1 MSDRYKIEEEIGE
14 GGEGAVFKAYDS
26 VLKRHVALKRVLTKD
41 RGTAEE
47 VEKAAN
53 ALVAEAQNLSALNH
67 PNIVTVYDVGKDE
80 EGGFVVMELIKGE
93 TLDDVVKRGVLTE
106 EDFQRFARQTMEAL
120 MAAQEINM
128 VHRDLKPGNVM
139 MVWLPGGRFQAKIL
153 DFGLAKFSEVP
164 SLQTLG
170 FDDSVKGSIYFMAPE
185 QFERAELDERTDL
198 YAMGCVYYF
207 ALTGKHPFGGESMTM
222 VMVSHLQH
230 QVVSLEK
237 LRPDLSPTL
246 CQWVMWLINRDI
258 DTRPE
263 SAEVALNHFPQN
275 QTAAQQQD
283 LTSLPVNKE
292 RSGLTEGVQVVLPT
306 QSARAPTGMVVLP
319 DGQEAASVEPFDE
332 AKYDEEFPS
341 ENPRE
346 KRGGLGA
353 FVGVGLLVAGL
364 GYFGWSMLVEDGEG
378 DAGGGETA
386 QGVGQPA
393 VDNSQ
398 INRLEELAGK
408 ARPAGTA
415 QDVDLALVF
424 LASKEATGEQKRKA
438 RKVLAELEGSG
449 VDEAILDKMK
459 KTRVSAERVA
469 LGQALAARGVEGS
482 VPVLVG
488 AIQAAKDEADRM
500 EIMEALSTVVST
512 KNLQP
517 VIDSLKK
524 DHSPAFR
531 NALEQV
537 VASAFRRI
545 PASQENLAP
554 LMDRLDTA
562 RGKERA
568 SLWRILGLRGGLVVT
583 KKLEQVF
590 LREKHDADSLRDAMG
605 ALVVIRTPRVVNLLN
620 TVFSTTQDG
629 QLKEMAAD
637 ALTHAVTVP
646 SNDRLDV
653 RSFWWQLAL
662 KAVTQEGELHQV
674 FSSIADYTYPKTVVF
689 LQSMGNSRTF
699 RSYSE
704 KALEKVQRLD
714 QEAPLLGAGEWMA
727 VRQSFSGE
735 GGAGFDPEEK
745 VVTEWIDPGTWF
757 IWHFKVKEAGAYQVE
772 VLQSMV
778 GGEESQFSIIIGE
791 SILTGKARDTG
802 DWTDYQ
808 PVALSGSVE
817 LEAGKLN
824 VMFLQAGEVVPPR
837 MMNIKGVRL
846 QKK

>member
-1 MSDRYKIEEEIGE
+1 MSDRYQIEEEIGE

-53 ALVAEAQNLSALNH
+53 ALVAEAQSLSALNH

-283 LTSLPVNKE
+283 LINLPVNKE
-292 RSGLTEGVQVVLPT
+292 RSGLTEGVRVVLPT

-332 AKYDEEFPS
+332 ARYDEEFPS
-341 ENPRE
+341 ENQRE
-346 KRGGLGA
+346 KKGGVGA

-364 GYFGWSMLVEDGEG
+364 AYFGWSMLVEEG
-378 DAGGGETA
+378 KVKSGGAATVE
-386 QGVGQPA
+386 GQPA
-393 VDNSQ
+393 VDSSQ
-398 INRLEELAGK
+398 SNRFEELAGK
-408 ARPAGTA
+408 THPAGTA
-415 QDVDLALVF
+415 QDVDLALVV

-438 RKVLAELEGSG
+438 QKVLAELEGAG
-449 VDEAILDKMK
+449 VDEAILGKLK
-459 KTRVSAERVA
+459 NTKEPVERVA
-469 LGQALAARGVEGS
+469 LSRALAARGVEGS
-482 VPVLVG
+482 VPALVG
-488 AIQAAKDEADRM
+488 AIEAAKDDRERM
-500 EIMEALSTVVST
+500 EIMGALGGVVSAKT
-512 KNLQP
+512 LP
-517 VIDSLKK
+517 AVIDSLKK
-524 DHSPAFR
+524 DHSPVLR
-531 NALEQV
+531 NALEQA
-537 VASAFRRI
+537 VASVFRRI
-545 PASQENLAP
+545 PASQENLSP
-554 LMDRLDTA
+554 LMDRLDAA
-562 RGKERA
+562 RGNERA
-568 SLWRILGLRGGLVVT
+568 SLWRILGLRGGTVVT

-590 LREKHDADSLRDAMG
+590 LREKSDKDALRDAMG
-605 ALVVIRTPRVVNLLN
+605 ALVVIRTPQVVNMLN

-629 QLKEMAAD
+629 ELKKMAAD

-646 SNDRLDV
+646 SNDQLDV

-662 KAVTQEGELHQV
+662 KAVTREEELHQV

-699 RSYSE
+699 RAYSE
-704 KALEKVQRLD
+704 KALAKVQRLD
-714 QEAPLLGAGEWMA
+714 QEAPLLGAGEWM
-727 VRQSFSGE
+727 VLRHSFSGE
-735 GGAGFDPEEK
+735 GGAEFDPEEK
-745 VVTEWIDPGTWF
+745 AVTDWVDPGTWF
-757 IWHFKVKEAGAYQVE
+757 IWHFKVKETGGYRVE

-778 GGEESQFSIIIGE
+778 GDDESQFNITIGE
-791 SILTGKARDTG
+791 SALWGRAQDTG
-802 DWTDYQ
+802 AWTDYQ
-808 PVALSGSVE
+808 PVGLSGSVT

-824 VMFLQAGEVVPPR
+824 VLFLQAGEVVPMR

-846 QKK
+846 QKQ